1 MVNKKSVKQKLRV
14 NIVGLMVVFLIVI
27 TFYAIRGMDSIPYHH
42 FTTYVAKC
50 FATWAKSLVYSELVM
65 VIGGFLLYLLREHES
80 SSNLQRGEKSS

>member
-1 MVNKKSVKQKLRV
+1 MANKKSVKQKLRV

-27 TFYAIRGMDSIPYHH
+27 TFYAIRSIDSIPYHH

-80 SSNLQRGEKSS
+80 SSNLQRGENSS

>member
-1 MVNKKSVKQKLRV
+1 MKLIKGKTMANKKSVKQKLRV

-27 TFYAIRGMDSIPYHH
+27 TFYAIRNIDSIPYHH

-65 VIGGFLLYLLREHES
+65 VIGGFLLYLLREHE
-80 SSNLQRGEKSS
+80 KSP

>member
-27 TFYAIRGMDSIPYHH
+27 TFYAIRSIDGISYNY

-65 VIGGFLLYLLREHES
+65 VIGGFLLYLLREHRKLS
-80 SSNLQRGEKSS
+80 

>member
-50 FATWAKSLVYSELVM
+50 FATWAKSLVYSELVI
-65 VIGGFLLYLLREHES
+65 VIGGFLLYLLREHRKLS
-80 SSNLQRGEKSS
+80 